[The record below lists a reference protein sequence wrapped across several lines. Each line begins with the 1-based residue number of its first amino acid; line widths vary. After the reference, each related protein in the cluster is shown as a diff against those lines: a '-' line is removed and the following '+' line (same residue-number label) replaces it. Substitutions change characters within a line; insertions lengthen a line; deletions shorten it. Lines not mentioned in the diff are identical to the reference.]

1 MIIPQFTTPGAL
13 AAGLAL
19 CLALGGCSAG
29 EDANPAVTQT
39 ASAGGSTGGS
49 PVAVIDDPLFSQQW
63 HLENSG
69 QGGGTAGEDARVVG
83 AWNQDISGRG
93 VRIAVVD
100 DGLEI
105 GHEDL
110 VPNIVPGQSHNYL
123 TNGSDPTPATT
134 GICRDAGGA
143 ADCHGT
149 AVAGVAAA
157 FANKAGGR
165 GVSPYASLVGYNL
178 LASGVVSP
186 DSLEADAMTRNAANV
201 WVSNNS
207 WGAPDDGRLHPS
219 GPLWRAGVLTGL
231 SGGRNGLGTVY
242 VWAGGNGG
250 PRRGDNSNYEGYA
263 NFRGVIA
270 VCAVNAAGLQPP
282 YSDPGANLWVCAP
295 SNTVGPGFALPG
307 ITTTDRSGA
316 QGYNSSGS
324 NNDPVD
330 SNYTSQ
336 FGGTSAATAVVSG
349 VVALMLQANPNLGW
363 RDVRWVLA
371 ETARQNDPGDSDW
384 MTNGAG
390 FHVNHKYGFGT
401 VDAGAAV
408 TRARTWTNVGPQR
421 MVSRLLTPSLTLA
434 DAGTTTNTVSIGSSG
449 IARIEWIEIEVTLNH
464 ANDEELEIVLRNET
478 TGTTSVLAEPRT
490 CSGTGVDLCGDY
502 NAWIFSSAR
511 HLGERTDG
519 NWTLLV
525 RDTRSGLTGALV
537 SWKLTFYGT

>member
-1 MIIPQFTTPGAL
+1 MMKSQFTMPAVL

-19 CLALGGCSAG
+19 CLAFAGCSAG
-29 EDANPAVTQT
+29 EEASPGTAQT
-39 ASAGGSTGGS
+39 ASGGSNGGG

-63 HLENSG
+63 HLENTG

-83 AWNQDISGRG
+83 AWSQDISGRG

-105 GHEDL
+105 AHEDL
-110 VPNIVPGQSHNYL
+110 IPNIIPGQSHNYL
-123 TNGSDPTPATT
+123 TNGSDPTPTTT
-134 GICRDAGGA
+134 GTCREAGGS

-157 FANKAGGR
+157 FANKTGGR
-165 GVSPYASLVGYNL
+165 GVAPYANLVGYNL
-178 LASGVVSP
+178 LASGVISS
-186 DSLEADAMTRNAANV
+186 DSREADAMTRNAANV

-207 WGAPDDGRLHPS
+207 WGAPDDGRLHLS
-219 GPLWRAGVLTGL
+219 SSLWKTGILSGL

-263 NFRGVIA
+263 NFRGVMA
-270 VCAVNAAGLQPP
+270 VCAVNAAGRQPP

-295 SNTVGPGFALPG
+295 SNTVGPGFPLPG
-307 ITTTDRSGA
+307 ITTTDRSGS

-324 NNDPVD
+324 SSDPVD
-330 SNYTSQ
+330 SNYTTQ

-363 RDVRWVLA
+363 RDVRQVLA
-371 ETARQNDPGDSDW
+371 ETARQNDSGDSDW
-384 MTNGAG
+384 TTNGAG

-401 VDAGAAV
+401 VDGETAV
-408 TRARTWTNVGPQR
+408 TRARTWTNLGPQR
-421 MVSRLLTPSLTLA
+421 TFSRTLTPSLTLA
-434 DAGTTTNTVSIGSSG
+434 DAGTTTNTVTIASSG
-449 IARIEWIEIEVTLNH
+449 ITHIEWIEIEVTLNH
-464 ANDEELEIVLRNET
+464 ANDDELELVLRNET
-478 TGTTSVLAEPRT
+478 TGTTSVLAEPRI
-490 CSGTGVDLCGDY
+490 CSGSGVDLCGDY
-502 NAWIFSSAR
+502 NAWTFGSAR
-511 HLGERTDG
+511 HLGEGADG
-519 NWTLLV
+519 NWTFLV
-525 RDTRSGLTGALV
+525 RDTNSGLTGALV

>member
-1 MIIPQFTTPGAL
+1 MMKPFFHGLGVPVVGAALYLLL
-13 AAGLAL
+13 A
-19 CLALGGCSAG
+19 GCSAG
-29 EDANPAVTQT
+29 EDANPATTQT
-39 ASAGGSTGGS
+39 ASGGSTVGG

-63 HLENSG
+63 HLQNTG
-69 QGGGTAGEDARVVG
+69 QGGGTVGEDARVVG

-110 VPNIVPGQSHNYL
+110 APNVISGHSHNYL
-123 TNGSDPTPATT
+123 THGSDPTPVST
-134 GICRDAGGA
+134 GTCREAGGS

-157 FANKAGGR
+157 FANRAGGR
-165 GVSPYASLVGYNL
+165 GVSPYANLVGYNL
-178 LASGVVSP
+178 LASGVISP
-186 DSLEADAMTRNAANV
+186 DSLEADAMTRNAAGV
-201 WVSNNS
+201 WISNNS

-219 GPLWRAGVLTGL
+219 GPLWKAGVLAGL
-231 SGGRNGLGTVY
+231 SGGRNGLGTIY

-263 NFRGVIA
+263 NFRGVMA
-270 VCAVNAAGLQPP
+270 VCAVNAAGQQPP

-307 ITTTDRSGA
+307 ITTTDRSGS
-316 QGYNSSGS
+316 QGYNISGS
-324 NNDPVD
+324 GGDPVD
-330 SNYTSQ
+330 PNYTTQ

-349 VVALMLQANPNLGW
+349 VAALMLQANPHLGW
-363 RDVRWVLA
+363 RDVRQVLA

-384 MTNGAG
+384 MINGAG

-401 VDAGAAV
+401 VDAEAAV
-408 TRARTWTNVGPQR
+408 TRARTWTNLGPQR
-421 MVSRLLTPSLTLA
+421 TFSRTLTPSLALA
-434 DAGTTTNTVSIGSSG
+434 DGGTATNTVAIASSG

-490 CSGTGVDLCGDY
+490 CSGSGVDLCGDY
-502 NAWIFSSAR
+502 KAWIFGSAR
-511 HLGERTDG
+511 HLGEGVDG
-519 NWTLLV
+519 NWTLLI
-525 RDTRSGLTGALV
+525 RDSSPGLTGTLV